1 MRFSSCQICSPWSF
15 FTGAL
20 EQAHRQ
26 ATQGSLTRSFIGSS
40 CWIRL
45 LVNNLGDSVPLLI
58 NFLHQFNYCACFQRG
73 AGKSTPHACLEENT
87 TWDLVADI
95 EKLREHLDIPK
106 WQVIIFLANYSL
118 FFIHPSIMEGLT
130 VPS

>member
-1 MRFSSCQICSPWSF
+1 MTHCKV
-15 FTGAL
+15 AML
-20 EQAHRQ
+20 AHWQ
-26 ATQGSLTRSFIGSS
+26 SMQSSLTRSFIGSS

-95 EKLREHLDIPK
+95 ERLWKHL
-106 WQVIIFLANYSL
+106 QLALLCRLDDHSPMTVCPPQLYCL
-118 FFIHPSIMEGLT
+118 PTIDMFISALLSYLHY
-130 VPS
+130 